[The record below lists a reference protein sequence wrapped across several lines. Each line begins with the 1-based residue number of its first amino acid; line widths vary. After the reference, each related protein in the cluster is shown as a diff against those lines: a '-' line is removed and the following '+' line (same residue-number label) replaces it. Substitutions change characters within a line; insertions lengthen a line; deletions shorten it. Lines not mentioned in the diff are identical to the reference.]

1 MDPTKIVDKDASFF
15 GQPGGLQTLF
25 FTEMWERMSYYGM
38 RALLVLFMTASL
50 QEGGIAF
57 TVASATAIYG
67 LYTGAVY
74 FMGLPGGWIADRLLG
89 GQRATWYGGIIIML
103 GHIVLAIPSKAGFF
117 IGMILV
123 VLGTGLLKPNI
134 TAMVGQ
140 LYSSDDDRRDGG
152 YTLYYMGINIGS
164 IIGYIVTGYL
174 MENAGYHWG
183 FGAAAVGMAF
193 GLIQYRLTL
202 PKLKGVGE
210 KPPKPLGPKA
220 AKRSWGIIW
229 FLLASLAV
237 YTFLALN
244 GDVSINPVAA
254 AESVSIIFT
263 AIFFLFYLSVFI
275 FGKLTRDEMKRLGAL
290 FLVCIASTMFWAGFE
305 QAGSSFNLFARDLT
319 DRMVGDFEIPT
330 TWFQSL
336 NSFFLV
342 ALSPFFAALWIN
354 LSKRM
359 INPSYGFK
367 SAIGLII
374 MATGFVVMFF
384 ASQAAA
390 SGMKVAPYWLV
401 AVYFIHTVGEL
412 CLSPVALSAVSKLSP
427 KRMAGQMMG
436 IFVLTYSIGNVVAGR
451 IAGGLNPDDPQA
463 MPELYWTIF
472 LFGVSV
478 GAVVF
483 VLALFTR
490 KWEKLAPDDG
500 EDEHPGAVID
510 ANEPVGKP

>member
-1 MDPTKIVDKDASFF
+1 MDPKNIVDKDSSFF

-50 QEGGIAF
+50 QEGGLAL
-57 TVASATAIYG
+57 TVVSATAIYG
-67 LYTGAVY
+67 LYTGSVY
-74 FMGLPGGWIADRLLG
+74 FMGLPGGWISDRLLG
-89 GQRATWYGGIIIML
+89 GQKATWYGGIVIML
-103 GHIVLAIPSKAGFF
+103 GHIVLAIPSEAGFF

-140 LYSSDDDRRDGG
+140 LYGSTDDRRDGG

-164 IIGYIVTGYL
+164 IIGYFVTGYL

-202 PKLKGVGE
+202 PKLKGVGAE
-210 KPPKPLGPKA
+210 PPKPLSPAGM
-220 AKRSWGIIW
+220 KRSWAVIW
-229 FLLASLAV
+229 ALLAGLAV
-237 YTFLALN
+237 FTLLALN
-244 GDVSINPVAA
+244 DVIYIDPTIIASNVAI
-254 AESVSIIFT
+254 VFT
-263 AIFFLFYLSVFI
+263 VIFFVYYLSI
-275 FGKLTRDEMKRLGAL
+275 FLFSKLTKNEMKRLGAL
-290 FLVCIASTMFWAGFE
+290 FLVCIASTCFWAGFE

-319 DRMVGDFEIPT
+319 DRMIGGFEIPT

-336 NSFFLV
+336 NSIFLV

-367 SAIGLII
+367 SALGLII
-374 MATGFVVMFF
+374 MASGFIVMFF

-390 SGMKVAPYWLV
+390 SGLKVAPYWLV

-436 IFVLTYSIGNVVAGR
+436 VFVLTYSIGNVVAGLL
-451 IAGGLNPDDPQA
+451 AGGLNPNDPGA
-463 MPELYWTIF
+463 MPDLYWTIF
-472 LFGVSV
+472 IFGVSV
-478 GAVVF
+478 GAIVF
-483 VLALFTR
+483 VLAFFTR
-490 KWEKLAPDDG
+490 KWEKLAEDD
-500 EDEHPGAVID
+500 DEHPGAVID
-510 ANEPVGKP
+510 ANEPVGRP

>member
-1 MDPTKIVDKDASFF
+1 
-15 GQPGGLQTLF
+15 
-25 FTEMWERMSYYGM
+25 
-38 RALLVLFMTASL
+38 
-50 QEGGIAF
+50 
-57 TVASATAIYG
+57 
-67 LYTGAVY
+67 
-74 FMGLPGGWIADRLLG
+74 
-89 GQRATWYGGIIIML
+89 
-103 GHIVLAIPSKAGFF
+103 
-117 IGMILV
+117 
-123 VLGTGLLKPNI
+123 
-134 TAMVGQ
+134 MVGQ
-140 LYSSDDDRRDGG
+140 LYASDDDRRDGG

-193 GLIQYRLTL
+193 GLIQYKLTQ
-202 PKLKGVGE
+202 PKLGNVGV
-210 KPPKPLGPKA
+210 KPPKPLNPKA
-220 AKRSWGIIW
+220 AKISWSVIW
-229 FLLASLAV
+229 VLLAFLAI
-237 YTFLALN
+237 YTFMALN
-244 GDVSINPVAA
+244 DYVGINPIAV
-254 AESVSIIFT
+254 AESVSIVFT
-263 AIFFLFYLSVFI
+263 IIFFVFYLSVFL

-336 NSFFLV
+336 NSIFLV
-342 ALSPFFAALWIN
+342 IMSPFFAALWIN

-374 MATGFVVMFF
+374 MATGFIVMFF

-390 SGMKVAPYWLV
+390 SGLKVAPYWLV

-451 IAGGLNPDDPQA
+451 IAGGLDPNNPQA

-472 LFGVSV
+472 VFGVSV

-510 ANEPVGKP
+510 ANEPVSKP